1 MIVLRNLILP
11 INCQLDIESVA
22 LPEAILFYFIIYFFV
37 QCFLQRDQ
45 ESGANEGNIALFQ
58 GFYSFL
64 FNGLILLNGYLLAP
78 WTSIK
83 C

>member
-45 ESGANEGNIALFQ
+45 ESGRTKATLLCFRV
-58 GFYSFL
+58 F
-64 FNGLILLNGYLLAP
+64 IL
-78 WTSIK
+78 S
-83 C
+83 CSMV